1 MLSFRDSKS
10 SLTVAITV
18 SPLAHPAEAL
28 SPKEAFARRWRF
40 GSFLEMF
47 EASKPEGNAGG
58 KKKWLVTPL
67 RGGKWL
73 LWNDANIDD
82 AQVVDSRDDAIRK
95 IGLS

>member
-1 MLSFRDSKS
+1 
-10 SLTVAITV
+10 
-18 SPLAHPAEAL
+18 
-28 SPKEAFARRWRF
+28 
-40 GSFLEMF
+40 MF

-73 LWNDANIDD
+73 LWNDASIDD
-82 AQVVDSRDDAIRK
+82 AQVVDSRNDAIRK